1 MGMKVVG
8 YDPVLSA
15 EALKEANIQKVSLD
29 EIWSKSDIITIHT
42 PLTPE
47 TSNLIND
54 RTLSSCKKGV
64 RIINCARGGIVDEA
78 ALLRALE
85 SGQVAG
91 AALDVFSS
99 EPPKDHLK
107 PLLAH
112 PNLVC
117 TPHLGASTDEAQINV
132 ARDIANQMCDVFDHK
147 DFLGVVNVPYLMAST
162 QAHMKPFME
171 LAETI
176 GAIESQLSDS
186 RITKVTLKTYGGRD
200 ANITSKQSRQLLEA
214 FVLKGIVKHMGLN
227 LVPDLISAPLMAR
240 EINIQSVISE
250 IQPDHLGAYWNLL
263 SVDVEREDGSKTNVT
278 GAVMGNVPHIV
289 KIDNFSDLFAFR
301 PEGNYLLSFRNE
313 DRPGA
318 ISQVSH
324 SIVSALQIP

>member
-1 MGMKVVG
+1 
-8 YDPVLSA
+8 
-15 EALKEANIQKVSLD
+15 
-29 EIWSKSDIITIHT
+29 
-42 PLTPE
+42 
-47 TSNLIND
+47 
-54 RTLSSCKKGV
+54 
-64 RIINCARGGIVDEA
+64 
-78 ALLRALE
+78 
-85 SGQVAG
+85 
-91 AALDVFSS
+91 VFSS